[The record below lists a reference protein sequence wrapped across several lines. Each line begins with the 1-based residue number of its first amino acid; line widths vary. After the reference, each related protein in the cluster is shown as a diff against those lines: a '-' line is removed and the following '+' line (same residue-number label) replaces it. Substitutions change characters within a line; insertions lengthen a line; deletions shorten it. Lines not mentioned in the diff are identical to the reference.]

1 MLEHSWCKPRNRKE
15 FRYPDSNS
23 AGGYGSLAVI
33 PDAQADTMDP
43 QSKLARETSRITEF
57 GLTPSDKSMD
67 VLTLY
72 EKKKD
77 RPSTTF
83 SKEIKSFLLAAMR
96 GS

>member
-1 MLEHSWCKPRNRKE
+1 
-15 FRYPDSNS
+15 
-23 AGGYGSLAVI
+23 
-33 PDAQADTMDP
+33 MDP
-43 QSKLARETSRITEF
+43 QSKLARETSRITEL

-72 EKKKD
+72 GKKD
-77 RPSTTF
+77 RPSTTV